1 MSTMRFLHSQPIS
14 RSWSGSDRFQ
24 PLLTVIMSKAILFR
38 LGKATDLAFLM
49 NEDKRDMMGSS
60 ELCRF
65 LSAVDVSSQANL
77 LFLRR
82 LD

>member
-1 MSTMRFLHSQPIS
+1 MSE
-14 RSWSGSDRFQ
+14 
-24 PLLTVIMSKAILFR
+24 AILFR

-60 ELCRF
+60 ELRRF
-65 LSAVDVSSQANL
+65 LSAVDVSSQANSL
-77 LFLRR
+77 SLRR